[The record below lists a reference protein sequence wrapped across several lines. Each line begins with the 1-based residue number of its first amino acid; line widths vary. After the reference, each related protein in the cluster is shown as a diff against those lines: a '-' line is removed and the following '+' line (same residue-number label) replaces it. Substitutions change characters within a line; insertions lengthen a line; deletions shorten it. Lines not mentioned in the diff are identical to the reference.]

1 MWFFFFLLFHF
12 VFFLLFFTD
21 VCSCSC
27 LSWVSDIQ
35 LGLYHKKKTQTH
47 QFILWAQ
54 KKEEKKEKSW
64 KIIEPLQFENT
75 SEQQTRNIFAVGTS
89 VTWHIFLPSVF
100 FFLEMEGWCLE
111 YQNILIFSIC
121 TLWINHWV
129 GWQTLGEMWDSHVS
143 FFLFSTLNLIT
154 PPNQDYLS
162 SRIANSTCWNSGRHP
177 LFFFILHLQL
187 STCALLNIT
196 QPDSTFWGLTYQ
208 SGKLQRTCE
217 IGTTEPF

>member
-1 MWFFFFLLFHF
+1 MIFFFLLFHF

-100 FFLEMEGWCLE
+100 FFSGDGGLMPGISKHPHFQYMYPVNQSLGWMAD
-111 YQNILIFSIC
+111 
-121 TLWINHWV
+121 TWWDV
-129 GWQTLGEMWDSHVS
+129 GL
-143 FFLFSTLNLIT
+143 
-154 PPNQDYLS
+154 
-162 SRIANSTCWNSGRHP
+162 TC
-177 LFFFILHLQL
+177 LFFSFQYFEPH
-187 STCALLNIT
+187 
-196 QPDSTFWGLTYQ
+196 Y
-208 SGKLQRTCE
+208 
-217 IGTTEPF
+217 TT